1 MNQALPFEWI
11 AALRF
16 LRDGWMQTLFILA
29 GVAMGVAVIVFMSVL
44 LLGTQSNFLKRILSA
59 QAHIVMLPQDEEA
72 RPLRAGPG
80 VLADASVQR
89 PAQRLRSIDQW
100 QAVRRQVQAMPE
112 VRVATPVAAG
122 AALAARGEA
131 SRSITLTGI
140 EPEEY
145 FRIVAVPDSIVAG
158 TARLLSDDIIIG
170 TELAREL
177 GIAVGDK
184 LRASAGSGRAAT
196 LSVSA
201 IFDLGNKS
209 VNERSTFVA
218 LRTAQ
223 SLLGLIGGVTS
234 LQVTVHDIHAAETVA
249 RAITAQTGVR
259 ADSWIATNGQFFTAI
274 NAQSM
279 MNTTIRLSVAASVGL
294 GIASVLVVSVV
305 QRGRE
310 IGILRAMGARQGQ
323 ILRVFLIQGGV
334 MGLLGALLGSAVAL
348 VALFVF
354 HATVRQTDGSALFP
368 LVIDPLDFVIASLA
382 ASVMGVLAAMAPA
395 LRAARMDPVVAIR
408 G

>member
-72 RPLRAGPG
+72 RPLRAAPG

-100 QAVRRQVQAMPE
+100 QAVRRQVQSMPE

-140 EPEEY
+140 EPDEY

-196 LSVSA
+196 LTVSA

-234 LQVTVHDIHAAETVA
+234 LQVTVQDIHQAEVIA

-279 MNTTIRLSVAASVGL
+279 MNITIRLSVAASVAL

-334 MGLLGALLGSAVAL
+334 LGLLGALVGSAVAL
-348 VALFVF
+348 AALFVF
-354 HATVRQTDGSALFP
+354 HATVRQTDGSPLFP
-368 LVIDPLDFVIASLA
+368 LVIDPTEFVVASLA